1 MERVQDSSTVI
12 LASTFVFHLIGFIYC
27 IRQRSS
33 KAVFTNSKL
42 ILICA
47 IIFDLIEIFSSIALG
62 ECIVVWKCSTEH
74 KLYLGIVI
82 IFASNSF
89 YMANLL
95 RAHRLLMLSSLE
107 SGDFSLHHLSRIRLR
122 LDDLWYIL
130 MIVGGTFIVSCP
142 YSSYLIYQYH
152 SNPSVLVDIKVYELF
167 VGTTVSAECLL
178 FISLLIPLY
187 RRPIPIIL
195 KVELSF
201 QVFAWSCALYVMR
214 NPVIQRLLYL
224 VPIRNTLMMM
234 LIIMSVYEINK
245 NFKPP
250 LPPDIDL
257 ELVLETEELY
267 LAFRKFLEKREMNEA
282 VEILNILLKIRIYK
296 ESYEKFDSEIIE
308 QAIMLSEG
316 IGYLLKDTMIES
328 LKKGEDEGFRD
339 IEDICYEKLKNVPFK
354 LFKTSEEFID
364 TLSEY

>member
-1 MERVQDSSTVI
+1 MERVQDSSIII
-12 LASTFVFHLIGFIYC
+12 LASTFVFHLTGFIYC

-33 KAVFTNSKL
+33 KAVFTNSNL

-47 IIFDLIEIFSSIALG
+47 ILFDLIEISSSIALG
-62 ECIVVWKCSTEH
+62 ECITVWKCSTDH
-74 KLYLGIVI
+74 KLYLAIVI

-95 RAHRLLMLSSLE
+95 RAHRLLVLSSLE
-107 SGDFSLHHLSRIRLR
+107 SGQFSLHLLSRIRLR
-122 LDDLWYIL
+122 LDHLWYVL
-130 MIVGGTFIVSCP
+130 MIIGGTFILSCP

-152 SNPSVLVDIKVYELF
+152 ANPSILIDIKTYELF

-187 RRPIPIIL
+187 RRSIPIIL

-224 VPIRNTLMMM
+224 VPIRNTIMLM

-267 LAFRKFLEKREMNEA
+267 FAFRKFLENREMEEA
-282 VEILNILLKIRIYK
+282 AEILNILLKIRIYK

-308 QAIMLSEG
+308 QAIRLSDG
-316 IGYLLKDTMIES
+316 IGTLVKDVMIES
-328 LKKGEDEGFRD
+328 LNKQDDEEFRD
-339 IEDICYEKLKNVPFK
+339 IEDICYGKLKNGPFK
-354 LFKTSEEFID
+354 LFKISEEFID